1 MVESIVLKFGG
12 SVLKNQ
18 ETIGKA
24 AGIVLDLHKREMNP
38 VVVVSA
44 LFGATENLVK
54 LAENTSKDIPSDI
67 MDQIL
72 SMGERTSARVFS
84 AALDSKGL
92 KPIIVD
98 PEFDNWPIITDDKHL
113 DANPIYDDTE
123 KEVKNKILPLIRNGE
138 IPVVCGF
145 LGKSRTGKI
154 TTLGRGGSDTT
165 ALLLASCLNANELV
179 LVKDVETV
187 FSSDPNV
194 VENAV
199 PIKTLDSEEALLL
212 SSGGAKFL
220 HAKALNYNKSGVRIR
235 ISSLEQG
242 AQTGTVI
249 DGGSVDLIV
258 EQPSDPITMV
268 TIIGDKVL
276 NPNQIQKLMEKI
288 NEIGG
293 QIISL
298 TLDLKSTILYVVN
311 GKNLADTLHK
321 MIIHDKLGKAVSF
334 YDDLRIIMIKGSA
347 LETVPGLIQRI
358 TQPLARNSVNVFGL
372 ITISSSIRIF
382 VSKNQVDKTVLFL
395 KTALLSIKQ

>member
-1 MVESIVLKFGG
+1 MVESIVIKFGG
-12 SVLKNQ
+12 SVLKNE
-18 ETIGKA
+18 ETIEKA
-24 AGIVLDLHKREMNP
+24 ARIVLDLHKRRLNI

-44 LFGATENLVK
+44 LYGTTKNLLK
-54 LAENTSKDIPSDI
+54 IAKTLNKDSSPAVL
-67 MDQIL
+67 DQIL

-84 AALDSKGL
+84 TALNSKGL
-92 KPIIVD
+92 KSIIVD
-98 PEFDNWPIITDDKHL
+98 PEFDNWPIITNDKHL
-113 DANPIYDDTE
+113 DANPIYNDTE
-123 KEVKNKILPLIRNGE
+123 KEVKNKILPLIRNGK

-220 HAKALNYNKSGVRIR
+220 HAKALNYNKSEVRIR

-242 AQTGTVI
+242 AQTGTII
-249 DGGSVDLIV
+249 DGGNVDLIV

-276 NPNQIQKLMEKI
+276 DPSQIQKLMERI

-298 TLDLKSTILYVVN
+298 TLDLKSTILYVIN
-311 GKNLADTLHK
+311 GKNLADIIHK
-321 MIIHDKLGKAVSF
+321 MVIYDKLGKAVSF

-347 LETVPGLIQRI
+347 LETVPGLIQRV
-358 TQPLARNSVNVFGL
+358 TQPLAHNGINVFGL

-382 VSKNQVDKTVLFL
+382 VSKNQVDKTVPLL
-395 KTALLSIKQ
+395 KTVLLSIK